1 LRSPDFGIV
10 AGLAIHV
17 LCFSTVHEHFMRVP
31 YRDPGSFM
39 LRLSV
44 TFVHPGTLVSV
55 EKRTFFGYY
64 IGESGKKSGTF
75 IRAIGALV

>member
-1 LRSPDFGIV
+1 M
-10 AGLAIHV
+10 A
-17 LCFSTVHEHFMRVP
+17 HEHFMRVP

>member
-1 LRSPDFGIV
+1 
-10 AGLAIHV
+10 
-17 LCFSTVHEHFMRVP
+17 MRVP